1 VTGDCRLIFIAVGIG
16 LGLDFQGSSLVEC
29 ADVTAFLKP
38 NTRDRGVRKSPWILI
53 TCVVVGGLFGS
64 LLGEIL
70 LAAFKPGVIQNV
82 FTQSVSV
89 GIDPPFKVGLWML
102 TISAGF
108 TLKMNLLTF
117 IGILLGVFVYK
128 QI

>member
-1 VTGDCRLIFIAVGIG
+1 MIIIG
-16 LGLDFQGSSLVEC
+16 VCIGFWLDFLRDSLVDC
-29 ADVTAFLKP
+29 
-38 NTRDRGVRKSPWILI
+38 GVRKSPWILVV
-53 TCVVVGGLFGS
+53 CVIVGGIFGG

-70 LAAFKPGVIQNV
+70 LAVFPPGIIQNV
-82 FTQSVSV
+82 FTQAVHPGLTPPV
-89 GIDPPFKVGLWML
+89 TIDLWLLKV
-102 TISAGF
+102 TVGF

>member
-1 VTGDCRLIFIAVGIG
+1 VGIG
-16 LGLDFQGSSLVEC
+16 FGLDFQGSSLVEC

-38 NTRDRGVRKSPWILI
+38 NTRDRGVRKSPWILVI
-53 TCVVVGGLFGS
+53 CVVVGGLFGS

-70 LAAFKPGVIQNV
+70 FAVFPPGVIQNV
-82 FTQSVSV
+82 FTQAVHPGLS
-89 GIDPPFKVGLWML
+89 PPVTLDLWL
-102 TISAGF
+102 LKITAGF

>member
-1 VTGDCRLIFIAVGIG
+1 M
-16 LGLDFQGSSLVEC
+16 
-29 ADVTAFLKP
+29 
-38 NTRDRGVRKSPWILI
+38 RKSPWILV
-53 TCVVVGGLFGS
+53 TCVIVGGLLGG

-70 LAAFKPGVIQNV
+70 LAIFPHSGIIQNV
-82 FTQSVSV
+82 FTQAVHP
-89 GIDPPFKVGLWML
+89 GLDPPVTIDLWLLKV
-102 TISAGF
+102 TVGF

>member
-1 VTGDCRLIFIAVGIG
+1 M
-16 LGLDFQGSSLVEC
+16 
-29 ADVTAFLKP
+29 
-38 NTRDRGVRKSPWILI
+38 RKSPWILV
-53 TCVVVGGLFGS
+53 TCVVVGGLFGG

-70 LAAFKPGVIQNV
+70 VAVFHPGVIQNI
-82 FTQSVSV
+82 FTQSLNL
-89 GIDPPFKVGLWML
+89 GINPPFKVDLWLL
-102 TISAGF
+102 TISVGF

>member
-1 VTGDCRLIFIAVGIG
+1 

-53 TCVVVGGLFGS
+53 ACVVVGGLFGS

-70 LAAFKPGVIQNV
+70 LAAFQPGVIQNV
-82 FTQSVSV
+82 FTQSVHP
-89 GIDPPFKVGLWML
+89 GLDPPVKLNLWLL
-102 TISAGF
+102 TITVGF

>member
-1 VTGDCRLIFIAVGIG
+1 
-16 LGLDFQGSSLVEC
+16 
-29 ADVTAFLKP
+29 
-38 NTRDRGVRKSPWILI
+38 VRKSPWILVS
-53 TCVVVGGLFGS
+53 CVVVGALLGG

-70 LAAFKPGVIQNV
+70 TAVFPPGVIQNV
-82 FTQSVSV
+82 FTQAVHP
-89 GIDPPFKVGLWML
+89 GLTPPVTVDLWLLKV
-102 TISAGF
+102 TVGF

>member
-1 VTGDCRLIFIAVGIG
+1 MIG
-16 LGLDFQGSSLVEC
+16 ALLGG
-29 ADVTAFLKP
+29 
-38 NTRDRGVRKSPWILI
+38 
-53 TCVVVGGLFGS
+53 

-70 LAAFKPGVIQNV
+70 TAVFPPGVIQNV
-82 FTQSVSV
+82 FTQAVHP
-89 GIDPPFKVGLWML
+89 GLTPPVTVDLWLLKV
-102 TISAGF
+102 TVGF

>member
-1 VTGDCRLIFIAVGIG
+1 
-16 LGLDFQGSSLVEC
+16 
-29 ADVTAFLKP
+29 
-38 NTRDRGVRKSPWILI
+38 VRKSPWILL
-53 TCVVVGGLFGS
+53 TCVIVGGLLGG

-70 LAAFKPGVIQNV
+70 TAVFPPGVIQNI
-82 FTQSVSV
+82 FTQAVHPGLAPPV
-89 GIDPPFKVGLWML
+89 KIDLWLL
-102 TISAGF
+102 TITLGF